1 MVKVVKVVKVVKAAR
16 GVGFKV
22 VGPTQAFCYQL
33 PVLSVAHEC
42 FNISCFPNLPG
53 LELVADAC
61 FACFSKSGLMGDF
74 FADKRLDIYVF
85 GHSPL

>member
-1 MVKVVKVVKVVKAAR
+1 MLQHIL
-16 GVGFKV
+16 FSQF
-22 VGPTQAFCYQL
+22 T
-33 PVLSVAHEC
+33 
-42 FNISCFPNLPG
+42 G